1 MTKEIINLQIES
13 EHAGERLDRVLAAVL
28 PDCSRS
34 YLQKLIKNGAVRC
47 GGSVCTAQRTAVKT
61 GDEIT
66 VRGSK
71 AQGSDGIIYLMAQK
85 ITDTTQDV
93 SVVLRD
99 ESGRPAWAGNGR

>member
-66 VRGSK
+66 VEIEK
-71 AQGSDGIIYLMAQK
+71 AESTAPVGENIFLPVLYEDDSLLIINKPPLIFNAK
-85 ITDTTQDV
+85 FI
-93 SVVLRD
+93 S
-99 ESGRPAWAGNGR
+99 P